1 MPDGPGPEPASRRRL
16 GEPGREAGEGVPA
29 SARRVRGRSVPA
41 GTGIRSGAFR
51 RLRPARPSRR
61 VLRSGSALVGLL
73 LLPTTIP
80 AAPPTTAPS
89 APAQPAVRFVE
100 VTEDSGVSFRHDP
113 GDLTG
118 FPLPAITGAGAA
130 FFDSDGDGDL
140 DLYLIQSG
148 PLPEHRDEAAPLP
161 RNRLFRRQPDG
172 RFRDETAASGLGDTA
187 YGVGIAVGDVDGDGD
202 RDLFL
207 ANYGA
212 DRLYRNEGD
221 GRFTPAADT
230 FPDPEPPSSPPGSP
244 GGRWSTAAAFCDV
257 DGDADLDLYVG
268 GYLVNDPLRACVSAS
283 GEPDFCSPQSFAY
296 ERDTLWRNDGGGRF
310 RDDSEAAGLLAV
322 RRPALG
328 VLCHDF
334 TGDGRPD
341 FYVANDG
348 EPNLLWEQQPDGTF
362 RDAALFLGAALNGQG
377 RAEASM
383 GVALGDADGDADLDL
398 FLTHLRA
405 QSNTLYR
412 NRGGAFH
419 DDTPGAGLGVPSL
432 RWTGFGVRFGD
443 WEHDGDL
450 DLVLVNGAV
459 ARAGGVA
466 PTGGLSEY
474 AEPAQVFLGDGA
486 GVFTETDAGDFSA
499 LRTVGRGLL
508 AGDWDRDG
516 DLDLVVTSVGGPAR
530 LFENRSPKAGGFLV
544 VRPEEHSRA
553 APGAVVTVTLADG
566 RALVRPVQPEA
577 GFLTASEPVAHF
589 GLVEGAEVVGLT
601 VRWPD
606 GAEER
611 FPAPDRDSRLV
622 AVRGRGRVIEP
633 PAGDSPGAAGPA
645 R

>member
-1 MPDGPGPEPASRRRL
+1 MLL
-16 GEPGREAGEGVPA
+16 G
-29 SARRVRGRSVPA
+29 
-41 GTGIRSGAFR
+41 
-51 RLRPARPSRR
+51 L
-61 VLRSGSALVGLL
+61 VLFS
-73 LLPTTIP
+73 TTIP
-80 AAPPTTAPS
+80 AIAPAATAPAS
-89 APAQPAVRFVE
+89 PAQPEVRFVE

-113 GDLTG
+113 GDLAG

-130 FFDSDGDGDL
+130 FFDSDSDGDL

-148 PLPEHRDEAAPLP
+148 PLPEHRDGSAPLP
-161 RNRLFRRQPDG
+161 GNRLFRQQPDG

-207 ANYGA
+207 TNYGD

-221 GRFTPAADT
+221 GRFTPAPDAL
-230 FPDPEPPSSPPGSP
+230 PDPAE
-244 GGRWSTAAAFCDV
+244 RWSTAAAFCDV

-296 ERDTLWRNDGGGRF
+296 EGDTLWRNEGGGRF

-383 GVALGDADGDADLDL
+383 GVALGDADGDGDLDL
-398 FLTHLRA
+398 FMTHLRA

-450 DLVLVNGAV
+450 DLALVNGAV

-474 AEPAQVFLGDGA
+474 AEPAQVFVGDGA
-486 GVFTETDAGDFSA
+486 GVFAETDAGDFSA
-499 LRTVGRGLL
+499 LRAVARGLL

-516 DLDLVVTSVGGPAR
+516 DLDLVVTTVGGPAR
-530 LFENRSPKAGGFLV
+530 LFENRSRKAGGFLV

-553 APGAVVTVTLADG
+553 APGAVVTLALSDG
-566 RALVRPVQPEA
+566 RRLVRPIQPEA
-577 GFLTASEPVAHF
+577 GFLTAGEPTAHF
-589 GLVEGAEVVGLT
+589 GIPAGAEIAGLT

-611 FPAPDRDSRLV
+611 FPAPAPDTRFV
-622 AVRGRGRVIEP
+622 AVRGRGRAV
-633 PAGDSPGAAGPA
+633 ADGPGGSG